1 MDSQQVR
8 CSDGLSRAA
17 LVRVKENVGRGV
29 DTRRGALT
37 YSNRSPAPEGA
48 AFPSKS
54 FRTRARGNNPGMTD
68 LMLATPEEDI
78 AALAQY
84 MAGLQ
89 YLPGQ

>member
-1 MDSQQVR
+1 MMD
-8 CSDGLSRAA
+8 
-17 LVRVKENVGRGV
+17 
-29 DTRRGALT
+29 
-37 YSNRSPAPEGA
+37 
-48 AFPSKS
+48 
-54 FRTRARGNNPGMTD
+54 FRTHARGNNPGMTD